1 MPIYIF
7 HIINIF
13 ESNFLCMLYNESN
26 YRRKYVNGIVPGIEE
41 RGIIVSMLESGQ
53 SVIDK
58 YQVNAV
64 GQVQ

>member
-1 MPIYIF
+1 
-7 HIINIF
+7 
-13 ESNFLCMLYNESN
+13 MLYNESN
-26 YRRKYVNGIVPGIEE
+26 YGREYVNGIVPDIEE

>member
-1 MPIYIF
+1 
-7 HIINIF
+7 
-13 ESNFLCMLYNESN
+13 MLYNESN